1 MSIYCR
7 YKLLLRHDIVDSIP
21 SRDKRFSSSCRHRDL
36 LLWEWGGR
44 GGALFVAVKWLGHSS
59 PSGAEIRNE
68 RSYAFT
74 PPHALMACAG
84 TTLSELS
91 VHTS

>member
-1 MSIYCR
+1 
-7 YKLLLRHDIVDSIP
+7 
-21 SRDKRFSSSCRHRDL
+21 
-36 LLWEWGGR
+36 
-44 GGALFVAVKWLGHSS
+44 VAVKWLGHEFDHSS

-74 PPHALMACAG
+74 PSHALMACAG
-84 TTLSELS
+84 TVLPELS